1 MSSRG
6 VLFPL
11 AVSVFLGV
19 CHGWD
24 PLYYNGLT
32 RVLRSTESSGDF
44 AIGYFTAGSFW
55 ETDTLGFDSLY
66 EHREAQSFLQAAW
79 TGRYG
84 LTSSHTISLVI
95 PMYLQLSGSEET
107 GLGIT
112 DPWISLDGWMSR
124 SPHYLIR
131 GAFRPAFKGYLESSD
146 PPRSDPHM
154 AAEIAASFELPLGGR
169 DGSRFDLTGG
179 LRHYFTAWDR
189 IPGSQRDSSETSP
202 GLELRGCGFLVAP
215 INPEL
220 SVRIGGEFATRGKTS
235 YETPGGSVSVRGSN
249 RSYFDLR
256 GGFMLDNADLD
267 LTVDVY
273 IRLGGEN
280 IDKEWGIILSGIGL
294 DLGDVFSVGTGGR
307 SSEGGRSR
315 E

>member
-1 MSSRG
+1 MRG
-6 VLFPL
+6 GRLLFPL
-11 AVSVFLGV
+11 SLLLALGAAS
-19 CHGWD
+19 GWD

-44 AIGYFTAGSFW
+44 AIGYFSASSFW

-66 EHREAQSFLQAAW
+66 DYRETQGFLQAAW

-84 LTSSHTISLVI
+84 LTSSHTISLIV
-95 PMYLQLSGSEET
+95 PMYLQLSGSGEA
-107 GLGIT
+107 GAGIT

-124 SPHYLIR
+124 SPQYLIR

-154 AAEIAASFELPLGGR
+154 AAEIAASFELPLSP
-169 DGSRFDLTGG
+169 GSGSNFALTGG

-189 IPGSQRDSSETSP
+189 IPGTRSDSSETSP
-202 GLELRGCGFLVAP
+202 GLELRGCGFIVTP
-215 INPEL
+215 VNPEL

-235 YETPGGSVSVRGSN
+235 YEAEAGSISVPGSS

-256 GGFMLDNADLD
+256 GGFMLTNPQMK
-267 LTVDVY
+267 LTADVY
-273 IRLGGEN
+273 IRLSGQN
-280 IDKEWGIILSGIGL
+280 VDKEWGIILSGIGI
-294 DLGDVFSVGTGGR
+294 DLGDIFGVGTGGR
-307 SSEGGRSR
+307 TTGGGGGR